1 MKFGLIGSNIGYSKS
16 KEIFESKGIEYHV
29 YDVSCVEQGLEL
41 AIADKLDGFN
51 VTKPFKKD
59 IVKYMDS
66 LMPEAQRI
74 GTVNCVKI
82 LNDCFVGE
90 NFDGEAFRI
99 SLEYYVDNHD
109 DPPGDSNTQSML
121 RNTDPR
127 STANRR
133 VCNYRATPKRKI
145 TKLHLTEG

>member
-1 MKFGLIGSNIGYSKS
+1 MVVTCQASEPFNSRQWFLTLAVLS
-16 KEIFESKGIEYHV
+16 HP
-29 YDVSCVEQGLEL
+29 QGALKH
-41 AIADKLDGFN
+41 ADAWTYLWRSDYLFQMQPGHWCPK
-51 VTKPFKKD
+51 
-59 IVKYMDS
+59 
-66 LMPEAQRI
+66 
-74 GTVNCVKI
+74 
-82 LNDCFVGE
+82 
-90 NFDGEAFRI
+90 
-99 SLEYYVDNHD
+99 